1 MYGWG
6 QGCLDSHPS
15 HMNIGNSESSWQAL
29 FDRVLHGKSVNKY
42 EGAKRAKLTFKDNEY
57 FKKCKGMKNCLS
69 LKQ

>member
-1 MYGWG
+1 
-6 QGCLDSHPS
+6 
-15 HMNIGNSESSWQAL
+15 MNIGNSESSWQAS

-42 EGAKRAKLTFKDNEY
+42 EGAKRAKLTFKDKEY